1 MLLIMIIITIMTY
14 SRLIIMI
21 IGIIMITIIA
31 RIILIVMKIKIAK
44 IILTK
49 RLSLIVMIIEVIIAV
64 IITITL
70 IVMKIGITLKI
81 RIILIIIQGQAS
93 NERNII
99 WLNPAFSKKVAT
111 KIGRYFLNLIDKDF
125 PRDSKFHK
133 IFNRSSIK
141 VSYTSMLNAKLAI
154 ILHNRKNL
162 HAPVDN

>member
-1 MLLIMIIITIMTY
+1 
-14 SRLIIMI
+14 MI

-44 IILTK
+44 TTTK
-49 RLSLIVMIIEVIIAV
+49 RSSLVVMIIEVIIAV

-70 IVMKIGITLKI
+70 IVMKARITLKI

-99 WLNPAFSKKVAT
+99 WLNPAFSKNVAT

-133 IFNRSSIK
+133 IFNRNSIK
-141 VSYTSMLNAKLAI
+141 VSYTSKLNAKLVI
-154 ILHNRKNL
+154 ILHNRKIL
-162 HAPVDN
+162 HEPINK